1 MEFEHIQ
8 LEYGS
13 NIEEAVEHKLK
24 HQIVAKKPKSYSSIR
39 ASRMELVSTPNVRL
53 FNDDRKTVMDHSSR
67 PISGKCL
74 KDARNIYSAVSR
86 NGNNHIVTNCAG
98 HISESALAKRR
109 SIMESINAIISSQ
122 GSISN
127 LSYTKN
133 IDFMNQNDLKVE
145 FELLNQSKVSNEQT
159 TRSFKIKKMPTN
171 LKETKQY
178 LRDQLKEIRE
188 AGGQIV
194 STNDSIETKSCLNGI
209 NSNRFTN
216 MFAEMSKP
224 VIELNGMRP
233 TSSPSRVDT
242 RTKIRM
248 KYEDRRRLQNQIVAS
263 EVYEN

>member
-1 MEFEHIQ
+1 MVFVTQFIILIFLLQLKREVLCIELKYLRAITGAADGKVRIWNILNGDCIRVLRGNSRSDPILSMSIVDNRILLNTDNNVLLMEFEPIQ

-13 NIEEAVEHKLK
+13 NIEETVEHKLK

-86 NGNNHIVTNCAG
+86 SGNNHIVTNSAG

-145 FELLNQSKVSNEQT
+145 F
-159 TRSFKIKKMPTN
+159 
-171 LKETKQY
+171 
-178 LRDQLKEIRE
+178 
-188 AGGQIV
+188 
-194 STNDSIETKSCLNGI
+194 
-209 NSNRFTN
+209 
-216 MFAEMSKP
+216 
-224 VIELNGMRP
+224 
-233 TSSPSRVDT
+233 
-242 RTKIRM
+242 
-248 KYEDRRRLQNQIVAS
+248 
-263 EVYEN
+263 